1 MLAVGGA
8 AVLAV
13 VIGLLK
19 ISKVEVDAKRKGGPN
34 DDPLNLDDLDGEGES
49 VFDHLKESTEAELKY
64 DYRAS
69 LRALEKAYDTAPENP
84 TVMFKLG
91 KVLSHLGETERAI
104 GFFKDLIQSNPNDIK
119 PHLELAKLHTK
130 QGNFTEAERF
140 ADSAIKVDP
149 NHESALKMQALV
161 LTKKDDPE
169 ASKEVFQK
177 LMTQFPQN
185 PAYQKQ
191 YAQQLKRQ
199 KRWEEALQFYGELA
213 TQHPANRTE
222 YDLECALIHF
232 ESRDFEQSVEK
243 FRAVLESNGANA
255 LEERDGLKESYA
267 ASLSN
272 MGAQLQTR
280 GDLDQAEHL
289 YREALNY
296 DDKNPD
302 IFFNYGKILVDTNKL
317 AEAKEYFGKAIDVNP
332 NDSESLY
339 EMGRIYDKSN
349 DLDQALD
356 FYQRCL
362 AANSQFGQAAFGVG
376 TIYGVMGE
384 LEKSVEYLKKTINL
398 EPSNV
403 DAVYN
408 LAVCYE
414 RMDEKNKAVKLYR
427 KVLQMDNKHE
437 DARNNLLNL
446 KTELGIS

>member
-1 MLAVGGA
+1 MVVGGL

-13 VIGLLK
+13 IGALLK
-19 ISKVEVDAKRKGGPN
+19 VSKVEVDAKASSPNN
-34 DDPLNLDDLDGEGES
+34 DDFNLDDTEGDGES
-49 VFDHLKESTEAELKY
+49 VFDHLKASTEAELNY

-69 LRALEKAYDTAPENP
+69 LKSLEKAYDTSPQNP

-91 KVLSHLGETERAI
+91 KVLAHLGETERAI

-140 ADSAIKVDP
+140 ADSAIRVDP

-169 ASKEVFQK
+169 ASKDVLQK

-191 YAQQLKRQ
+191 YVQQLKRQ
-199 KRWEEALQFYGELA
+199 KRWEEALKFYGELA
-213 TQHPANRTE
+213 VQHPKNQTE
-222 YDLECALIHF
+222 YDLECALIYF

-243 FRAVLESNGANA
+243 FRAVMEAHGAEA
-255 LEERDGLKESYA
+255 LDERDGLKESYA

-272 MGAQLQTR
+272 LGAQLQTS
-280 GDLDQAEHL
+280 GDLEQAEQL

-317 AEAKEYFGKAIDVNP
+317 AEAKDYFGKAIEVNP

-339 EMGRIYDKSN
+339 EMGRIFDKSN

-362 AANSQFGQAAFGVG
+362 AANSSFGQAAFGVG

-398 EPSNV
+398 EPNNV

-427 KVLQMDNKHE
+427 KVLQMDNKHD

-446 KTELGIS
+446 KSELGIS